1 MENRKVEAVL
11 KFYRDI
17 DLDIR
22 LDYKLLAETKGIYN
36 TLEGVVYDGLPR
48 GSSLSDQTAG
58 FAVVIAGTETLERE
72 INELEILKTEILTE
86 ILSLPPVHKNVIYY
100 FYIKNRKWEWISEHI
115 NYSVRQ
121 SQNIR
126 RAALENLGRKIEK
139 NKIISESWIIK
150 KSLKDCVLLRIFCGI
165 L

>member
-11 KFYRDI
+11 RFYRDI
-17 DLDIR
+17 DLDIGVNHR
-22 LDYKLLAETKGIYN
+22 LLAESKEIYN
-36 TLEGVVYDGLPR
+36 TLEGVVYDGLPH
-48 GSSLSDQTAG
+48 GSGLPDHTAV
-58 FAVVIAGTETLERE
+58 FAVSIAGTETSARIKTLERT
-72 INELEILKTEILTE
+72 INELEILKTEILKE

-100 FYIKNRKWEWISEHI
+100 FYIKDRKWEWISEHI

-126 RAALENLGRKIEK
+126 CKALENLGRKIEK
-139 NKIISESWIIK
+139 NSIISESQVIK
-150 KSLKDCVLLRIFCGI
+150 GI

>member
-58 FAVVIAGTETLERE
+58 FAVVIAGTKTSARIKTLERE

-150 KSLKDCVLLRIFCGI
+150 KIT
-165 L
+165 